1 MKALYTIVA
10 SLLLLSLSSCST
22 IDFAP
27 EETSVGTL
35 VSTYGATNLFAESA
49 QADNLNLDELPSMT
63 AAEAHAILGDI
74 RKHQSSRKE
83 SRTVQEQGSNKVSFQ
98 VKMDETISGRH
109 TFSLQLNFMKN
120 TDGKLFYSG
129 YEADCQSDSFKWYR
143 DGHSFSSENN
153 QSGCYKFK
161 TQGYIYFKVVDGTV
175 QYLKVPFMVVGTYNP
190 ATQGADFTYSL

>member
-10 SLLLLSLSSCST
+10 AFLLLSLSSCST
-22 IDFAP
+22 NDFVS
-27 EETSVGTL
+27 EETTVSSL
-35 VSTYGATNLFAESA
+35 VSTYGATNLFVESS
-49 QADNLNLDELPSMT
+49 QSDNLGLNELPSMT

-74 RKHQSSRKE
+74 RKHQASRKE
-83 SRTVQEQGSNKVSFQ
+83 SRTVQEQESDRVLFR
-98 VKMDETISGRH
+98 VKMDETVSGCH

-143 DGHSFSSENN
+143 DGHSFSSEND

-161 TQGYIYFKVVDGTV
+161 TQGYLYFKVVDGTV
-175 QYLKVPFMVVGTYNP
+175 QYLKVPFKVVGTYNP